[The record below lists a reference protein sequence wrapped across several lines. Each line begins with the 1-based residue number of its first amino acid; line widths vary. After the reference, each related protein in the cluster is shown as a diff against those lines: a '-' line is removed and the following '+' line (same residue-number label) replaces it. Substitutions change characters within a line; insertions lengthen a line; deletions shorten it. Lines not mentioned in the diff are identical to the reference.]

1 MSDVPSLDDLRRS
14 LAAIPSDDLRR
25 LCVVTQQAPNVVPGL
40 LAWLEHATDWEWS
53 RRAGRV
59 YALQPPA
66 AALDESEADGALI
79 ALGVL
84 ADLFRDNETDEIAA
98 FFTAALVA
106 LHADMPAPG
115 RLH

>member
-1 MSDVPSLDDLRRS
+1 MTALEQLRRS

-25 LCVVTQQAPNVVPGL
+25 LCIVTQQAPNVVPGL

-53 RRAGRV
+53 RRAGRQ

-66 AALDESEADGALI
+66 AALDESETDGALI

-84 ADLFRDNETDEIAA
+84 ADVFRNNQTDEIAA
-98 FFTAALVA
+98 FFNAALVA
-106 LHADMPAPG
+106 LHADIPPPQL
-115 RLH
+115 LH